1 MNSTQ
6 LGTEHLSLIELL
18 GGGRCQE
25 TPPKGWK
32 SPKSIAKV
40 PEGTEVYIQSLRS
53 GQWERGLVVEYWEKG
68 QFLEVRCGQRLQKIF
83 RPENLATKQ
92 ISLMM

>member
-1 MNSTQ
+1 MNSAGSQ
-6 LGTEHLSLIELL
+6 TEHLSLIELM
-18 GGGRCQE
+18 GGNPCRE

-40 PEGTEVYIQSLRS
+40 PEGTEVYVQSLRS
-53 GQWERGLVVEYWEKG
+53 GQWERGTVKEYWEKG

-83 RPENLATKQ
+83 RPENLATKLVR
-92 ISLMM
+92 LMK